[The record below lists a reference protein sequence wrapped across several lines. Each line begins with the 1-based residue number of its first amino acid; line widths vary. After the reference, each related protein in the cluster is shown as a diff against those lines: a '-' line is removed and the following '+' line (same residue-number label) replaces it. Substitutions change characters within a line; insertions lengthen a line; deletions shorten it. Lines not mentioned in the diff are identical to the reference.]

1 MTKAI
6 TNSYFN
12 NFRGFS
18 TEMKFL
24 ALATLINRAGA
35 MVVPFLSKYLYEVL
49 HFSYVQIGWVMV
61 CFGLGSLAGTWL
73 SGKLSDRI
81 GFYKVMVISLFATG
95 LIFILLQYITSYY
108 IFCFSVFAL
117 TAIADMYRPAML
129 VGLDSY
135 TTSDNKNSALSLIRS
150 AVSLGFIFG
159 ALAGGFLILLLD
171 YHYLFIVDGLTC
183 IASAIVFFTFVKERK
198 LPYKLKQFNHL
209 SERTQILKDKPL
221 LMHLF
226 ITMITGVLFFQIF
239 TTLPLYYKEAFH
251 LTSVE
256 GSLFLVLNG
265 ALILFFEVPI
275 VKYVEEKKINKLLIV
290 SYGLLFMTI
299 SYSLLA
305 FSHNIVFLILM
316 MVFMSVGVMLTFPF
330 SNSFV
335 KNRSLKKQEGKFMS
349 ILTMSYCFAHII
361 STKSGM
367 EIISTYGYTANW
379 VFLAGI
385 GFIGFL
391 LAHTL
396 VAMVEKEKKSK
407 EEQITMSFFS
417 KTGTSN

>member
-1 MTKAI
+1 
-6 TNSYFN
+6 
-12 NFRGFS
+12 
-18 TEMKFL
+18 
-24 ALATLINRAGA
+24 
-35 MVVPFLSKYLYEVL
+35 
-49 HFSYVQIGWVMV
+49 
-61 CFGLGSLAGTWL
+61 
-73 SGKLSDRI
+73 
-81 GFYKVMVISLFATG
+81 
-95 LIFILLQYITSYY
+95 
-108 IFCFSVFAL
+108 
-117 TAIADMYRPAML
+117 
-129 VGLDSY
+129 
-135 TTSDNKNSALSLIRS
+135 
-150 AVSLGFIFG
+150 
-159 ALAGGFLILLLD
+159 
-171 YHYLFIVDGLTC
+171 
-183 IASAIVFFTFVKERK
+183 
-198 LPYKLKQFNHL
+198 
-209 SERTQILKDKPL
+209 
-221 LMHLF
+221 
-226 ITMITGVLFFQIF
+226 
-239 TTLPLYYKEAFH
+239 
-251 LTSVE
+251 
-256 GSLFLVLNG
+256 
-265 ALILFFEVPI
+265 
-275 VKYVEEKKINKLLIV
+275 
-290 SYGLLFMTI
+290 MTI